1 MSENETGFIPPS
13 YPGSDLIAERKL
25 IDTQEIGSADI
36 EITLP
41 FESKEAISTA
51 IKSGEEVIWA
61 YNPDEKQLKIW
72 VNAPVPD
79 APHSKFPSEV
89 EPAGFEIG
97 AYGFLTKKGIEWDE
111 TQKMLTYASLVEGEV
126 EDRDEVKDK
135 QIVRDIEKSL
145 NTFIETL

>member
-1 MSENETGFIPPS
+1 MSENETGFSPS
-13 YPGSDLIAERKL
+13 SYLGSDLISEKKPV
-25 IDTQEIGSADI
+25 DTREIGSTDI
-36 EITLP
+36 GITLP
-41 FESKEAISTA
+41 FESRGAISTA
-51 IKSGEEVIWA
+51 VKSGEEVIWA

-72 VNAPVPD
+72 VNAPAPD
-79 APHSKFPSEV
+79 APHSKFPINV